1 MGVVTVLWE
10 KWVEF
15 RRDFY
20 KITVAAMMS
29 PLMYLI
35 IFGMGIQTTSHG
47 EPYLNFLI
55 PGVVAMA
62 TMHGSFGA
70 IAQNMS
76 LQRLYEKA
84 LDQVMVSPTPL
95 WQFILGQV
103 IGGSLRGMY
112 AGAVILVLNWPI
124 RTGLVFNALSIF
136 IMFLNGMVFS
146 TIGLFLSFLAKSYT
160 DAPRFT
166 SYIITPMSFLC
177 NTFFSTE
184 QLPAGFRQAVSL
196 LPLSQSCAM
205 IRGIANGEGCGG
217 IFGFAVLA
225 VYLAV
230 FGLLSVFFI
239 YKKKNL

>member
-1 MGVVTVLWE
+1 MGILTVLWE

-20 KITVAAMMS
+20 KITVAAMIS
-29 PLMYLI
+29 PLMYLV

-55 PGVVAMA
+55 PGIVAMA
-62 TMHGSFGA
+62 TMTGSFSA

-76 LQRLYEKA
+76 VQRLYEKA

-95 WQFILGQV
+95 WQFILGQI

-112 AGAVILVLNWPI
+112 AGGIILLLTLPI
-124 RTGLVFNALSIF
+124 RTGLTFNGLSVL
-136 IMFLNGMVFS
+136 IMFLNGTVFS
-146 TIGLFLSFLAKSYT
+146 TIALVLSFLAKSYT

-184 QLPAGFRQAVSL
+184 QMPSGFRQVISI
-196 LPLSQSCAM
+196 LPLSQASGM
-205 IRGIANGEGCGG
+205 IRAVAHGEEAGL
-217 IFGFAVLA
+217 FGFAVLA
-225 VYLAV
+225 AYLLV
-230 FGLLSVFFI
+230 FGLLSVWFI
-239 YKKKNL
+239 YRKKNL

>member
-1 MGVVTVLWE
+1 MGILTVLWD

-20 KITVAAMMS
+20 KITVAAMIS

-47 EPYLNFLI
+47 EPYLHFLI
-55 PGVVAMA
+55 PGVVAMS
-62 TMHGSFGA
+62 TMTGSFSA

-76 LQRLYEKA
+76 VQRLYEKA

-103 IGGSLRGMY
+103 IGGSLRGLY
-112 AGAVILVLNWPI
+112 AGGIILLLTLPI
-124 RTGLVFNALSIF
+124 RTDLTFNAMSLF
-136 IMFLNGMVFS
+136 ILFLNGLVFS
-146 TIGLFLSFLAKSYT
+146 TIALTLSFLAKSYT

-184 QLPAGFRQAVSL
+184 QMPAGFRQAVSV
-196 LPLSQSCAM
+196 LPLSQTAGM
-205 IRGIANGEGCGG
+205 IRAIANGEDPGWT
-217 IFGFAVLA
+217 GFAVLSA
-225 VYLAV
+225 YLLV
-230 FGLLSVFFI
+230 FGLLSMNFI

>member
-1 MGVVTVLWE
+1 MGIITVLWE

-20 KITVAAMMS
+20 KITVAAMIS

-47 EPYLNFLI
+47 EPYLHFLI
-55 PGVVAMA
+55 PGIVAMA
-62 TMHGSFGA
+62 TMTGSFSA

-76 LQRLYEKA
+76 VQRLYERA
-84 LDQVMVSPTPL
+84 LDQIMVSPTPL

-112 AGAVILVLNWPI
+112 AGGVILLLTLPI
-124 RTGLVFNALSIF
+124 RTDLIFNGVSFL
-136 IMFLNGMVFS
+136 IMFLNGTVFS
-146 TIGLFLSFLAKSYT
+146 TIALVLSFLAKTYS
-160 DAPRFT
+160 DAPRYT
-166 SYIITPMSFLC
+166 SFIITPMSFLC

-184 QLPAGFRQAVSL
+184 QMPAGFRQVIAL
-196 LPLSQSCAM
+196 LPLSQTSAM
-205 IRGIANGEGCGG
+205 IRAIADGQRPGA
-217 IFGFAVLA
+217 FGFIVLA

-230 FGLLSVFFI
+230 FGAVSVAFI